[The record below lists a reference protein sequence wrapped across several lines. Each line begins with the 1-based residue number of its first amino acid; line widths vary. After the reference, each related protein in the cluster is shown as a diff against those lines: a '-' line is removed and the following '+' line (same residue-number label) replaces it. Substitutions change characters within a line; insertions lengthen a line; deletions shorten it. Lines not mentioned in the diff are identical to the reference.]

1 MPSRFEKNPYT
12 VCPFFYRETAT
23 EIKCKDIG
31 DRAGGAGLI
40 GEATVSCFATKAD
53 KDDHKADFCNG
64 CCQGCEVYRAME
76 DMIAYKS
83 GA

>member
-12 VCPFFYRETAT
+12 ICPFFYRETGT
-23 EIKCKDIG
+23 EIKCKDTG
-31 DRAGGAGLI
+31 DLAGGMGLV
-40 GEATVSCFATKAD
+40 GEGTVSCFACKQD

-64 CCQGCEVYRAME
+64 TYQGCEVYRAFE
-76 DMIAYKS
+76 DMIAYRG